1 MNNSKV
7 NISKPQQKN
16 QKFFIEKKNMMEQ
29 MENKLV
35 VQNSNN
41 PQKMLF
47 NKHNMVNPN
56 AKQHSVSE
64 SALPQA

>member
-16 QKFFIEKKNMMEQ
+16 QKYFIEKKNMMEQ

-56 AKQHSVSE
+56 SKQHWVSE